1 MFWTTGPM
9 SDSSSMH
16 IVRIPFLTVRDNTM
30 SGEKPLR
37 TYVGPNYTGGV
48 SDHCPVLLDVKNCQM
63 TTSTFLMEIT
73 IFFIKFAE

>member
-1 MFWTTGPM
+1 MGLDRHVLDNRANVRFFI
-9 SDSSSMH
+9 MH

-48 SDHCPVLLDVKNCQM
+48 SDHCPVLLEVKK
-63 TTSTFLMEIT
+63 TA
-73 IFFIKFAE
+73 K